1 MRIGGFVKEASHP
14 ARRRSVDSDS
24 RVSEAGVVAVGGDVV
39 N

>member
-14 ARRRSVDSDS
+14 ARRRSVDSDL
-24 RVSEAGVVAVGGDVV
+24 RVSEVAVVSVGGDVV